1 MDKNKIIALLLVSLL
16 FFGFSYFN
24 TQEQEKYQAKKAEY
38 ELQQAQ
44 ERAAEEAKFAAS
56 QPKVTQGVESAVSA
70 EQSAQAAREQ
80 SVAAVGE
87 SLTAAMAA
95 EAQIITLENEQ
106 LKIAFSTRGAEPKS
120 VTLKEYTKYAPKGE
134 RTELVEM
141 FDMAKSSMALEF
153 YIRNGLNNQLIRT
166 LDYTFEAQP
175 ITKTADGGEQL
186 TMSLR
191 FDTGAEL
198 QYIYTLYNSESDARN
213 YLLDFK
219 IRMRDMTAIMANQS
233 ALKLNW
239 VATSFQNERGFSN
252 ENLYTTLAYHYPAE
266 NSIEELSAGDGD
278 QSEEV
283 SFRIDWVA
291 FKQQYFSSA
300 LIAPDGGISTATVRY
315 RTAQPNSGYIKTFD
329 AQLALPIDPQK
340 SDYSM
345 ALYFGPNKY
354 STLVDVNELGYGDLR
369 LQELVPLGWGIF
381 GWVNKF
387 IVIPL
392 FDFLREYISNFG
404 IIILILAVFVKLLIS
419 PMTYSSYIS
428 MAKMR
433 VVKPQIDELSA
444 RYPKP
449 EDAQKKQA
457 ATMDL
462 YRKTGINPMGG
473 CIPMLI
479 QMPIVIAMFR
489 FFPASIELRDQ
500 SFLWANDLSSY
511 DSIVTLPFEIP
522 FYGDHVSLFALLMA
536 VVLYFYSAMNYNQ
549 SASSQP
555 QQIAGMKF
563 MMVYMM
569 PVMMLVWFNSYS
581 SGLCYYYFLA
591 NLLTIAQ
598 TVLIRR
604 MVDDQKIQAILQA
617 NAAKSKNSKKSK
629 FQQRYEEMMAQQ
641 EAQREAQQKGKK

>member
-24 TQEQEKYQAKKAEY
+24 TQEQEKYQAQKAEY
-38 ELQQAQ
+38 ELQQSK
-44 ERAAEEAKFAAS
+44 ERAKEEAELGANKPATIEAS
-56 QPKVTQGVESAVSA
+56 T
-70 EQSAQAAREQ
+70 EQSAEAAKEQ
-80 SVAAVGE
+80 SIAAIGE
-87 SLTAAMAA
+87 SLTNAKIA
-95 EAQIITLENEQ
+95 ESQTITLENEL
-106 LKIAFSTRGAEPKS
+106 LKVDFSTRGAAPQS
-120 VTLKEYTKYAPKGE
+120 VILKGYTKYAPKDE
-134 RTELVEM
+134 RTELIKM
-141 FDMAKSSMALEF
+141 FDPNKSSMNLEF
-153 YIRNGLNNQLIRT
+153 YIRNGLNNQRIRSSE
-166 LDYTFEAQP
+166 YTFEAQP
-175 ITKTADGGEQL
+175 IRRTADGGEEL
-186 TMSLR
+186 TMSLK

-219 IRMRDMTAIMANQS
+219 IRMKDMAAIMANQS
-233 ALKLNW
+233 SLKLDW
-239 VATSFQNERGFSN
+239 TATTYQNERGFAN
-252 ENLYTTLAYHYPAE
+252 ENLYTTLAYHFPGE

-278 QSEEV
+278 QSEDV
-283 SFRIDWVA
+283 NTKVDWVA

-300 LIAPDGGISTATVRY
+300 IIAPEGGISTAAVNY
-315 RTAQPNSGYIKTFD
+315 KTAGANSGYIKEFNARMT
-329 AQLALPIDPQK
+329 LPIDPAK
-340 SDYSM
+340 SDYAM

-354 STLVDVNELGYGDLR
+354 TTLNDVNELGYGDLNIE
-369 LQELVPLGWGIF
+369 ELVPLGWGIF

-419 PMTYSSYIS
+419 PMTYSSYVS

-433 VVKPQIDELSA
+433 VVKPQIDELSL

-449 EDAQKKQA
+449 EDAQKKQQ
-457 ATMDL
+457 ATMEL
-462 YRKTGINPMGG
+462 YRKTGINPLGG

-591 NLLTIAQ
+591 NLLTIGQ

-604 MVDDQKIQAILQA
+604 MVDDTKIQAILQA

-629 FQQRYEEMMAQQ
+629 FQQRYEAMLAQQ
-641 EAQREAQQKGKK
+641 EAQQNSKK